1 VSGRSC
7 EIASRRR
14 RSIDRRK
21 AGTAI
26 HCGIGPDN
34 AQKRIKYG
42 NSRRKA
48 TSRTFRSLFR
58 TFEASSDFSKLLQ
71 TFPKP
76 LQTFRSLFRFSSVSS
91 GLYKYL
97 QNLPLHSAG
106 LARPFSHQPR
116 TTSSRDHRGPRWPRK
131 GRAPT
136 QEELRQATIPP
147 ANNSY
152 GASRVHFSRAHWTNR
167 RRSKFPSEERPI
179 LHCTGPC
186 EESEPGKPPLYSW
199 LQKKTGSVRIKLT
212 HFYNFFIV

>member
-58 TFEASSDFSKLLQ
+58 TFEASSNLSEASSDFSKSLQ
-71 TFPKP
+71 DSTSIFRTFH
-76 LQTFRSLFRFSSVSS
+76 
-91 GLYKYL
+91 YI
-97 QNLPLHSAG
+97 LPDSPGHSATSP
-106 LARPFSHQPR
+106 AQPR
-116 TTSSRDHRGPRWPRK
+116 RGITGYRAGHGRGEPRLRKSSARRLYHPPITRTVLLEFIFLGPTGPTDEERNF
-131 GRAPT
+131 RARSDRYSTVPHPVRSRN
-136 QEELRQATIPP
+136 L
-147 ANNSY
+147 
-152 GASRVHFSRAHWTNR
+152 ASRPCTVGCKR
-167 RRSKFPSEERPI
+167 KPEVSE
-179 LHCTGPC
+179 
-186 EESEPGKPPLYSW
+186 
-199 LQKKTGSVRIKLT
+199 
-212 HFYNFFIV
+212 

>member
-21 AGTAI
+21 DPITPRNGLSTVIRDARQPAG
-26 HCGIGPDN
+26 
-34 AQKRIKYG
+34 
-42 NSRRKA
+42 
-48 TSRTFRSLFR
+48 L
-58 TFEASSDFSKLLQ
+58 FEASLELSKPLQTFPKLLQ
-71 TFPKP
+71 TFLKP
-76 LQTFRSLFRFSSVSS
+76 LQTSRSLFRFSSVSS

-106 LARPFSHQPR
+106 FARSFSHQPR

-136 QEELRQATIPP
+136 QEELRQATIPS

-152 GASRVHFSRAHWTNR
+152 GASRVHFSRVHRTNR
-167 RRSKFPSEERPI
+167 RRSKFPSEERPV
-179 LHCTGPC
+179 LHCTAPC
-186 EESEPGKPPLYSW
+186 EESEPSKPPLYSW

>member
-58 TFEASSDFSKLLQ
+58 TFEASSNLSEASSDLSK
-71 TFPKP
+71 TS
-76 LQTFRSLFRFSSVSS
+76 RSLFRLLEVFRFSSVSS

-106 LARPFSHQPR
+106 FARSFSHQPR

-167 RRSKFPSEERPI
+167 RRSKFPSEERPV
-179 LHCTGPC
+179 LHCTAPC

-199 LQKKTGSVRIKLT
+199 LQKKKPEVSE
-212 HFYNFFIV
+212 